1 MATLNPRLAKA
12 RASQEAYFIWEGRD
26 KTGRVVR
33 GEMRAV
39 SSTEAVATL
48 RRQGI
53 LAHKVKKR
61 RVSSGQAIKQKD
73 IAVFTRQLCAM
84 ISAGVPLLQAVD
96 VVARGHPNRRM
107 MRMLNEVRMDIE
119 TGTSLSE
126 ALRKHRNHF
135 DSLYCN
141 LVEAGEAGGVLETM
155 LQRLAVYQ
163 ERTMALKNKVRSA
176 LMYPTVLVVVSIAV
190 LAVIMTL
197 VIPSFKN
204 AFQSFGA
211 ELPAPTLIVMAVS
224 DFVVAHW
231 LALLVGLGGG
241 VYLFFALWRRSVTMQ
256 KLMDRLLLKLPV
268 FGSVILKATIA
279 RWTRTLSTLSAAGVP
294 LVEALGSVGGASG
307 NVVFAEATEAIR
319 REVRTGTSLT
329 AAMQGTGVFTPMVLQ
344 VTAIGEESGS
354 LDHML
359 GKAAEFY
366 EEEVE
371 ETVKGLSSLLEP
383 FIMVVLGVTIGS
395 IMIAMYLPIFKLG
408 SVI

>member
-26 KTGRVVR
+26 KIGKLVR
-33 GEMRAV
+33 GEMRAL
-39 SSTEAVATL
+39 SSTAAVDTL

-53 LAHKVKKR
+53 VALKIKKR
-61 RVSSGQAIKQKD
+61 RVSSGKAIKQKD

-84 ISAGVPLLQAVD
+84 MAAGVPLLQAVD

-119 TGTSLSE
+119 TGTSLSA
-126 ALRKHRNHF
+126 ALRKQRNQF

-141 LVEAGEAGGVLETM
+141 LVEAGETGGVLETM
-155 LQRLAVYQ
+155 LERLAVYQ

-176 LMYPTVLVVVSIAV
+176 LMYPSVLVVVSTAV

-197 VIPSFKN
+197 VIPTFKS

-211 ELPAPTLIVMAVS
+211 ELPAPTRMVMAIS
-224 DFVVAHW
+224 DFVVANW
-231 LALLVGLGGG
+231 LTLLVGSVGS
-241 VYLFFALWRRSVTMQ
+241 VYLFFAAWRRSVTMQ
-256 KLMDRLLLKLPV
+256 KVMDRLLLKLPV
-268 FGSVILKATIA
+268 FGSVIEKATIA

-307 NVVFAEATEAIR
+307 NTVFAEATEVIR

-329 AAMQGTGVFTPMVLQ
+329 TAMQGTGVFTPMVLQ

-371 ETVKGLSSLLEP
+371 ETIKGLSSLLEP
-383 FIMVVLGVTIGS
+383 FIMVVLGLTIGA
-395 IMIAMYLPIFKLG
+395 IMVAMYLPIFKLG

>member
-12 RASQEAYFIWEGRD
+12 RASQEAYFVWEGRD
-26 KTGRVVR
+26 KNGKLAR

-39 SSTEAVATL
+39 SSTVAIAAL

-61 RVSSGQAIKQKD
+61 RSSGGRAIKQKD
-73 IAVFTRQLCAM
+73 IAIFTRQLCAM
-84 ISAGVPLLQAVD
+84 MSAGVPLLQAFD
-96 VVARGHPNRRM
+96 VVARGHPNPRM

-119 TGTSLSE
+119 TGTSLSA
-126 ALRKHRNHF
+126 ALRKQRKYF

-141 LVEAGEAGGVLETM
+141 LVEAGEAGGVLEGM
-155 LQRLAVYQ
+155 LERLAVYQ
-163 ERTMALKNKVRSA
+163 ERTMALRTKVRSA
-176 LMYPTVLVVVSIAV
+176 MMYPTVLVVVSITV

-197 VIPSFKN
+197 VIPSFKS
-204 AFQSFGA
+204 AFKSFGA
-211 ELPAPTLIVMAVS
+211 DLPAPTLMVMAAS

-231 LALLVGLGGG
+231 LALLVGLGGS
-241 VYLFFALWRRSVTMQ
+241 VYLFFALWRRSEKMQ
-256 KLMDRLLLKLPV
+256 RLMDRLMLKVPV
-268 FGSVILKATIA
+268 FGSLIEKASIA

-307 NVVFAEATEAIR
+307 NAVFAEATDAIR

-329 AAMQGTGVFTPMVLQ
+329 TAMQGAGVFTPMVLQ
-344 VTAIGEESGS
+344 VTAIGEEAGS

-371 ETVKGLSSLLEP
+371 EMIKGLTSLMEP
-383 FIMVVLGVTIGS
+383 FIMVVLGLTIGS

-408 SVI
+408 SVV

>member
-1 MATLNPRLAKA
+1 
-12 RASQEAYFIWEGRD
+12 
-26 KTGRVVR
+26 
-33 GEMRAV
+33 MRAL
-39 SSTEAVATL
+39 SSTAAVDTL

-53 LAHKVKKR
+53 LALKVKKR

-84 ISAGVPLLQAVD
+84 MSAGVPLLQAVD

-119 TGTSLSE
+119 TGSSLSA
-126 ALRKHRNHF
+126 ALRKQRNQF

-141 LVEAGEAGGVLETM
+141 LVEAGETGGVLETM
-155 LQRLAVYQ
+155 LERLAVYQ

-176 LMYPTVLVVVSIAV
+176 LMYPSVLVAVSIAV

-197 VIPSFKN
+197 VIPTFKS
-204 AFQSFGA
+204 AFESFGA
-211 ELPAPTLIVMAVS
+211 ELPAPTRLVMAIS
-224 DFVVAHW
+224 DFVVANW
-231 LALLVGLGGG
+231 LTLLVGTVGS
-241 VYLFFALWRRSVTMQ
+241 VYAFFALWRRSVTMQ
-256 KLMDRLLLKLPV
+256 KVMDRLLLKLPV
-268 FGSVILKATIA
+268 FGSVIEKATIA

-307 NVVFAEATEAIR
+307 NTVFAEATEVIR
-319 REVRTGTSLT
+319 REVRTGTRLT
-329 AAMQGTGVFTPMVLQ
+329 TAMQGTGVFTPMVLQ

-371 ETVKGLSSLLEP
+371 ETIKGLSSLLEP
-383 FIMVVLGVTIGS
+383 FIMVVLGLTIGG
-395 IMIAMYLPIFKLG
+395 IMVAMYLPIFKLG

>member
-1 MATLNPRLAKA
+1 MATLNPRLARV
-12 RASQEAYFIWEGRD
+12 RASQEGYFVWEGRD
-26 KTGRVVR
+26 KSGKLVR

-39 SSTEAVATL
+39 SRTATVATL

-53 LAHKVKKR
+53 LANKVTKR
-61 RVSSGQAIKQKD
+61 RVSSSGAIKQKD

-84 ISAGVPLLQAVD
+84 MSAGVPLVQSVD
-96 VVARGHPNRRM
+96 VVARGHPNQRM

-119 TGTSLSE
+119 TGTSLSA
-126 ALRKHRNHF
+126 ALRKHRNQF
-135 DSLYCN
+135 DSLYCS
-141 LVEAGEAGGVLETM
+141 LVEAGESGGVLEAM
-155 LQRLAVYQ
+155 LERLAVYQ

-176 LMYPTVLVVVSIAV
+176 LMYPTVLVVVSVAV
-190 LAVIMTL
+190 LALIMTL
-197 VIPSFKN
+197 VIPTFKS

-211 ELPAPTLIVMAVS
+211 ELPAPTLMVMAIS

-231 LALLVGLGGG
+231 LTLLVGLGGG
-241 VYLFFALWRRSVTMQ
+241 VYSFFAVWRRSETMQ

-268 FGSVILKATIA
+268 FGGLILKATIA

-294 LVEALGSVGGASG
+294 LVEALGAVGGASG

-329 AAMQGTGVFTPMVLQ
+329 VAMQGTGVFTPMVLQ

-371 ETVKGLSSLLEP
+371 EMVKGLSSLLEP
-383 FIMVVLGVTIGS
+383 FIMVVLGLTIGS

-408 SVI
+408 SVL

>member
-1 MATLNPRLAKA
+1 
-12 RASQEAYFIWEGRD
+12 
-26 KTGRVVR
+26 
-33 GEMRAV
+33 
-39 SSTEAVATL
+39 
-48 RRQGI
+48 
-53 LAHKVKKR
+53 
-61 RVSSGQAIKQKD
+61 
-73 IAVFTRQLCAM
+73 
-84 ISAGVPLLQAVD
+84 
-96 VVARGHPNRRM
+96 M

-119 TGTSLSE
+119 TGTSLSA

-141 LVEAGEAGGVLETM
+141 LVEAGESGGVLEAM
-155 LQRLAVYQ
+155 LERLAVYQ

-176 LMYPTVLVVVSIAV
+176 LMYPTVLVVVSVAV
-190 LAVIMTL
+190 LALIMTL
-197 VIPSFKN
+197 VIPTFKS

-211 ELPAPTLIVMAVS
+211 ELPAPTLMVMAIS

-231 LALLVGLGGG
+231 LTLLVGLGGG

-256 KLMDRLLLKLPV
+256 KVMDRLLLKLPV

-294 LVEALGSVGGASG
+294 LVEALGAVGGASG
-307 NVVFAEATEAIR
+307 NAVFAEATEAIR

-329 AAMQGTGVFTPMVLQ
+329 VAMQGTGVFTPMVLQ

-371 ETVKGLSSLLEP
+371 ETIKGLSSLLEP
-383 FIMVVLGVTIGS
+383 LIMVVLGLTIGS

>member
-1 MATLNPRLAKA
+1 MATLNPRLARA
-12 RASQEAYFIWEGRD
+12 RASQEGYFVWEGRD
-26 KTGRVVR
+26 KSGKIVR

-39 SSTEAVATL
+39 SSTAATATL

-53 LAHKVKKR
+53 LAHKVQKR
-61 RVSSGQAIKQKD
+61 RVSGGRAIKQKD
-73 IAVFTRQLCAM
+73 IAVFTRQMCAM
-84 ISAGVPLLQAVD
+84 MSAGVPLLQAVD

-119 TGTSLSE
+119 TGTSLSA
-126 ALRKHRNHF
+126 ALRRHRNHF

-141 LVEAGEAGGVLETM
+141 LVEAGESGGVLEAM
-155 LQRLAVYQ
+155 LERLAVYQ

-176 LMYPTVLVVVSIAV
+176 LMYPTVLVVVSVAV
-190 LAVIMTL
+190 LALIMTL
-197 VIPSFKN
+197 VIPTFKS

-211 ELPAPTLIVMAVS
+211 ELPAPTLMVMAIS

-231 LALLVGLGGG
+231 LTLLAGLGGS
-241 VYLFFALWRRSVTMQ
+241 VYLFFALWRRSETMQ
-256 KLMDRLLLKLPV
+256 KFMDRLLLMLPV
-268 FGSVILKATIA
+268 FGSLILKATIA

-294 LVEALGSVGGASG
+294 LVEALGAVGGASG
-307 NVVFAEATEAIR
+307 NAVFAEATEAIR

-329 AAMQGTGVFTPMVLQ
+329 VAMQGTGVFTPMVMQ

-371 ETVKGLSSLLEP
+371 ETIKGLSSLLEP
-383 FIMVVLGVTIGS
+383 FIMVVLGLTIGS

>member
-26 KTGRVVR
+26 KLGKLVR
-33 GEMRAV
+33 GEMRAL
-39 SSTEAVATL
+39 SSTAAVDTL

-53 LAHKVKKR
+53 LALKVKKR

-84 ISAGVPLLQAVD
+84 MSAGVPLLQAVD

-119 TGTSLSE
+119 TGSSLSA
-126 ALRKHRNHF
+126 ALRKQRNQF

-141 LVEAGEAGGVLETM
+141 LVEAGETGGVLETM
-155 LQRLAVYQ
+155 LERLAVYQ

-176 LMYPTVLVVVSIAV
+176 LMYPSVLVAVSIAV

-197 VIPSFKN
+197 VIPTFKS
-204 AFQSFGA
+204 AFESFGA
-211 ELPAPTLIVMAVS
+211 ELPAPTRLVMAIS
-224 DFVVAHW
+224 DFVVANW
-231 LALLVGLGGG
+231 LTLLVGTVGS
-241 VYLFFALWRRSVTMQ
+241 VYAFFALWRRSVTMQ
-256 KLMDRLLLKLPV
+256 KVMDRLLLKLPV
-268 FGSVILKATIA
+268 FGSVIEKATIA

-307 NVVFAEATEAIR
+307 NTVFAEATEVIR
-319 REVRTGTSLT
+319 REVRTGTRLT
-329 AAMQGTGVFTPMVLQ
+329 TAMQGTGVFTPMVLQ

-371 ETVKGLSSLLEP
+371 ETIKGLSSLLEP
-383 FIMVVLGVTIGS
+383 FIMVVLGLTIGG
-395 IMIAMYLPIFKLG
+395 IMVAMYLPIFKLG